1 MVFSVTRSPPPSS
14 KLKPKLKPRIDKSKW
29 AAMVRNRRKIMN
41 LVNKTPTQN
50 FLPRKTINSSSD
62 SFESINPVNPRFS
75 VSPQIPSGPRW
86 IRGQFLGRGTYGI
99 VFAAEMINPSDEFP
113 SQIAVKSAKVSN
125 SSTLQYERQ
134 LLKKF
139 TDCKQVINCFGD
151 FITEEDGIQTYNLL
165 LELCVGDL
173 ANYIEGSDCGLLET
187 QIRVFSRDIL
197 MGLDYIH
204 SQGYVHGDVKAEN
217 ILLAP
222 KPFSFPGSSNSFFN
236 CKISD
241 FGLAQRCVDGIID
254 KVTGTR
260 GYLGP
265 ERAKDHVRG
274 FPLDIWAFGCVVL
287 EMMTGVRVW
296 YMDLSLQLPDWVSN
310 EGRDFLAR
318 LDITVYIVLA
328 VNTSNAVDNIPR
340 NTPNLGLCKPT
351 ARPLDVRPQRFST
364 KLQQQHPVSRSDYNN
379 VIGAMPYLKNAR

>member
-1 MVFSVTRSPPPSS
+1 MVISVTRSPPSSS

-29 AAMVRNRRKIMN
+29 IAMVRNRRKIMI
-41 LVNKTPTQN
+41 LGKKTPSQNMKLGKKSPTQN
-50 FLPRKTINSSSD
+50 FLPSKRINSSSD
-62 SFESINPVNPRFS
+62 SSESINPVNPIFS
-75 VSPQIPSGPRW
+75 DSPQIRSGPRW
-86 IRGQFLGRGTYGI
+86 IRGQFLGQGTYGI

-113 SQIAVKSAKVSN
+113 SQIAVKSAKVSD
-125 SSTLQYERQ
+125 SSTLPYERQ

-139 TDCKQVINCFGD
+139 NDCKQIINCFGD

-165 LELCVGDL
+165 LELFVGDL
-173 ANYIEGSDCGLLET
+173 ANYIEGSDSGLLET

-204 SQGYVHGDVKAEN
+204 SQGYVHGEVKAVN

-222 KPFSFPGSSNSFFN
+222 KPFSFLDSSNSFFN

-241 FGLAQRCVDGIID
+241 FGLAQRCEDGIID

-265 ERAKDHVRG
+265 ERDKDHGRG
-274 FPLDIWAFGCVVL
+274 FPSDIRAFGCVVL

-296 YMDLSLQLPDWVSN
+296 CMDLSLQLPDWVSN

-318 LDITVYIVLA
+318 CLHEDP
-328 VNTSNAVDNIPR
+328 SCRWP
-340 NTPNLGLCKPT
+340 
-351 ARPLDVRPQRFST
+351 SS
-364 KLQQQHPVSRSDYNN
+364 KLLHHPFISV
-379 VIGAMPYLKNAR
+379 G